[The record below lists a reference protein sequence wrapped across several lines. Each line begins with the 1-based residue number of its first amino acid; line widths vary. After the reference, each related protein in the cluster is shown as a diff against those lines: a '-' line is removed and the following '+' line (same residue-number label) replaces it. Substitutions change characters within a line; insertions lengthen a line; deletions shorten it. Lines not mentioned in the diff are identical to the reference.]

1 MRTFDNLLAFAPELW
16 LLLGCLAV
24 FLLAR
29 FRPGRWPQVV
39 AFGTLALAFLA
50 LMTQFQS
57 RITILDGAFLLDS
70 YAMVVDVIV
79 LATASLCVLLTMGD
93 YLPGES
99 RSSELAGFMLLAAV
113 GALLA
118 ASAAEMVALLVGL
131 ELLAINLYMLAAL
144 ARRGGDAAQAG
155 LGYLVLGVAG
165 TALMLY
171 GLAVL
176 YGLSGESRL
185 SAVGHALRAT
195 GPRQPAVLLGLCL
208 LLAGFAGKLGL
219 TPVRWWTRRFDLG
232 VPVPVLAFIAS
243 VGSLAAFGAFT
254 RLLFSVF
261 SQTGV
266 PYGVVI
272 GVAATVAMTGGNLL
286 ALAQTSIRR
295 LLVYSSIAQG
305 GYALVALTD
314 LQHGGVTAL
323 LVMLAALAPTYIC
336 AFSAVIAYG
345 RAVHSDAIKDLA
357 GMSRTT
363 PGVAIMLGIG
373 LASLVGF
380 PLLAGSFGKFFVLQA
395 AVEGGFA
402 WLAVVGVLN
411 ILLAALC
418 YLRVIRVAFLDD
430 PAYDVPPQRLD
441 RPLQLA
447 MGLSAAW
454 VVAFGLLIG
463 PVLTAAGFGQQALSH

>member
-1 MRTFDNLLAFAPELW
+1 MKTLDNLLAFAPELW
-16 LLLGCLAV
+16 LLLGAVAV

-29 FRPGRWPQVV
+29 SRPGRWPQVV
-39 AFGTLALAFLA
+39 AFGTLALSFLA

-57 RITILDGAFLLDS
+57 KITILDGAFLLDS
-70 YAMVVDVIV
+70 FAMVVDVIV
-79 LATASLCVLLTMGD
+79 LATASICVLLAMGD
-93 YLPGES
+93 YIPGES
-99 RSSELAGFMLLAAV
+99 RGAELAGFMLLATL

-118 ASAAEMVALLVGL
+118 ASAAEMAALLVGL
-131 ELLAINLYMLAAL
+131 ELLAINLYILAAL
-144 ARRGGDAAQAG
+144 ARRGGESAQAG

-171 GLAVL
+171 GLALL
-176 YGLSGESRL
+176 YGLSGETRL
-185 SAVGHALRAT
+185 SAVGHALRAI
-195 GPRQPAVLLGLCL
+195 GPRQPAVLLALCL

-261 SQTGV
+261 SQTAL

-272 GVAATVAMTGGNLL
+272 AVVATAAMTGGNLL

-323 LVMLAALAPTYIC
+323 LVMLAALAPSYLC
-336 AFSAVIAYG
+336 AFAAVIAYG
-345 RAVHSDAIKDLA
+345 RTVHSDAIKDLA

-363 PGVAIMLGIG
+363 PGVAIALGIG

-380 PLLAGSFGKFFVLQA
+380 PLLAGSFGKFLALQA

-402 WLAVVGVLN
+402 WLAMVGVIN

-430 PAYDVPPQRLD
+430 PVYDVPRGRPD

-447 MGLSAAW
+447 MGVSAAA
-454 VVAFGLLIG
+454 VVAFGLLLG

>member
-195 GPRQPAVLLGLCL
+195 GPRQPAVLLGLPDEPARL
-208 LLAGFAGKLGL
+208 
-219 TPVRWWTRRFDLG
+219 V
-232 VPVPVLAFIAS
+232 
-243 VGSLAAFGAFT
+243 VGDGQASLAHE
-254 RLLFSVF
+254 R
-261 SQTGV
+261 
-266 PYGVVI
+266 P
-272 GVAATVAMTGGNLL
+272 VAEH
-286 ALAQTSIRR
+286 SE
-295 LLVYSSIAQG
+295 
-305 GYALVALTD
+305 
-314 LQHGGVTAL
+314 VT
-323 LVMLAALAPTYIC
+323 
-336 AFSAVIAYG
+336 
-345 RAVHSDAIKDLA
+345 K
-357 GMSRTT
+357 
-363 PGVAIMLGIG
+363 
-373 LASLVGF
+373 
-380 PLLAGSFGKFFVLQA
+380 Q
-395 AVEGGFA
+395 
-402 WLAVVGVLN
+402 
-411 ILLAALC
+411 
-418 YLRVIRVAFLDD
+418 VIR
-430 PAYDVPPQRLD
+430 
-441 RPLQLA
+441 
-447 MGLSAAW
+447 
-454 VVAFGLLIG
+454 
-463 PVLTAAGFGQQALSH
+463 